1 MFLFYLYKNVGFC
14 RGNKPRVSKAFV
26 AFWDKVYKLKYKG
39 DKVMKKYLLLG
50 TSLIVASSAYAV
62 TCEQLPECSS
72 LGFTQT
78 ATDCAGKNMLKC
90 PFETDKVFCGGD
102 TGQGCDAVGDILYS
116 DLNCYDE
123 SSLPSGKVTPIAV
136 VFDTENRLAV
146 ALNNSSDDLKYPS
159 ISRADASFLTYY
171 ASLNTA
177 LAEFTTGKGNTV
189 TFVALGGNYASSNYA
204 PGYCYNLTEGNQSK
218 GNWFLPNLKELK
230 TMYDNKTTINISLA
244 SVEGTT
250 INDTFYPS
258 STMYDPFVGAKYD
271 SLWVLDMSDGIG
283 YSSGNISFYVRCSI
297 AF

>member
-1 MFLFYLYKNVGFC
+1 
-14 RGNKPRVSKAFV
+14 
-26 AFWDKVYKLKYKG
+26 
-39 DKVMKKYLLLG
+39 MKKYLLLG

-136 VFDTENRLAV
+136 VFDTENRLAIG
-146 ALNNSSDDLKYPS
+146 LNNAPKVMQWASVEEDISGLTNYFSS
-159 ISRADASFLTYY
+159 T
-171 ASLNTA
+171 TA
-177 LAEFTTGKGNTV
+177 LEETTTGKENTA
-189 TFVALGGNYASSNYA
+189 TIVALGGDYASSDYA
-204 PGYCYNLTEGNQSK
+204 PGYCYNLTEGGQPIGS
-218 GNWFLPNLKELK
+218 WFLPNFKELK
-230 TMYDNKTTINISLA
+230 AIKDNQTTIDTALTNAGGTALA
-244 SVEGTT
+244 NWS
-250 INDTFYPS
+250 YWS
-258 STMYDPFVGAKYD
+258 STEHESFDAWEPSMAN
-271 SLWVLDMSDGIG
+271 SLMHYSDKTN
-283 YSSGNISFYVRCSI
+283 YTSVRCGL